1 LFAARDDCDKES
13 AMHTRLALT
22 VIVVLSTVLVRT
34 AADGRQGAPSRPPE
48 PRIDAVVTD
57 RQGGNP

>member
-1 LFAARDDCDKES
+1 
-13 AMHTRLALT
+13 MHTRLALT